1 MHNAPPRRPA
11 GDRRCA
17 LSVVEPFRALRPRP
31 DLAARVACPPYDVM
45 STVEAAEMA
54 RGNPE
59 SFLHVTRPEIDLPP
73 GTDEHAE
80 EVYAQ
85 AAAALNDLRRRGVL
99 EVDDTPCLYL
109 YRLVMGD
116 HAQTGIVGAFSVDEY
131 DRGAIVKHEHTRPDK
146 EADRTR
152 HILTLSAQAEPVFL
166 IHPSSPRLAAL
177 VAEATQASPLY
188 DFTAPDQVRHTLW
201 RVPEPGPIVEA
212 FAAFAR
218 VYIADGH
225 HRAAAASN
233 ARRALRDEGV
243 LTDDHGAN
251 TLLAVS
257 FPTDE
262 AKILPYNRLVKDLA
276 GRSPQGFMDE
286 LRQVATVHVEPAGPV
301 PSGPGDVRMFLDG
314 RWWRL
319 HVAPKSQDPV
329 GRLDVQALQD
339 RVLGPLL
346 GIDDPRTSKRIS
358 FVGGIRGTA
367 PLEAAVRSGEAAAAF
382 SLAPVTAEQL
392 LAVADAGRTMPPKST
407 WFEPK
412 LRSGLFIK
420 LL

>member
-1 MHNAPPRRPA
+1 MA
-11 GDRRCA
+11 
-17 LSVVEPFRALRPRP
+17 VVRPFRALRPRP
-31 DLAARVACPPYDVM
+31 DLAARVACLPYDVM
-45 STVEAAEMA
+45 STAEAADMA
-54 RGNPE
+54 RGNPD

-73 GTDEHAE
+73 GTDEHDDA
-80 EVYAQ
+80 VYEQ
-85 AAAALNDLRRRGVL
+85 AARALDDLRRRGVL
-99 EVDDTPCLYL
+99 LVDDAACLFL

-131 DRGAIVKHEHTRPDK
+131 DRGVIVRHEHTRPDK

-152 HILTLSAQAEPVFL
+152 HILTLRAQAEPVFL
-166 IHPSSPRLAAL
+166 IHRSSPRLAAL
-177 VAEATQASPLY
+177 VGEATAGLPLY
-188 DFTAPDQVRHTLW
+188 DFTASDRVRHTLW
-201 RVPEPGPIVEA
+201 RLPEPAALAEA
-212 FAAFAR
+212 LGELDR

-233 ARRALRDEGV
+233 ARRALRDEGHAAE
-243 LTDDHGAN
+243 DDAAR

-262 AKILPYNRLVKDLA
+262 AQVLPYNRLVADLA
-276 GRSPQGFMDE
+276 GRTPEAFLAALREVARVADE
-286 LRQVATVHVEPAGPV
+286 PVGATPT
-301 PSGPGDVRMFLDG
+301 GPGDVRMFLEG

-319 HVAPKSQDPV
+319 SVPPRAQDPV

-346 GIDDPRTSKRIS
+346 GIDDPRTSKRIT

-367 PLEAAVRSGEAAAAF
+367 PLEAAVRGGQAAVAF
-382 SLAPVTAEQL
+382 SLAPVSAEQL

-412 LRSGLFIK
+412 LRSGLFVS
-420 LL
+420 LLQ